1 MRRFQQM
8 LRAAPA
14 PAVIGSFNDWLQ
26 YVTSFSFDGVGYE
39 ASPSG
44 DMDAFVSAIGRQ
56 SGLVAGAIAA
66 RGYLMS
72 QLLPVWRNDARTDP
86 QYGQLFGNQSLDALN
101 NPHGSITR
109 QQFMMTVETHVAFA
123 GKAVIAGRDDGFELL
138 RPDRAHPVMA
148 STVETS
154 DPQVVIGSG
163 DLVGWLYYKNG
174 HDSPPETLMPEQVAT
189 FIPEPNPTN
198 PFEGEAWVWAVVE
211 DVMIGRYGNEHVK
224 SYFKNGATPRTII
237 MPDKTLSPDQIGEFQ
252 GVFDEKHR
260 GAGNAYKTAWIGG
273 GSSIQVI
280 GSNLADLDLTH
291 VTGAVDS
298 AVSVRSRVP
307 ASVLG
312 TREGMQGSA
321 LNAGNYTATRRLWAD
336 GWFTP
341 HADNFMA
348 SVAKLLPSPAGG
360 PTVLTFDPDRVLF
373 LQEDRKDAAE
383 IDSIKAAAIRQLIDA
398 GFEPSSAVDAIVNE
412 NFARLNHT
420 GLTSVQLVAP
430 DPGDNTNE

>member
-1 MRRFQQM
+1 MRRFQQF

-14 PAVIGSFNDWLQ
+14 PAVVGSFDDWLK

-39 ASPSG
+39 ATPGG
-44 DMDAFVSAIGRQ
+44 DMDSFVSAVGRR

-72 QLLPVWRNDARTDP
+72 QLVPVWRNDSRGDS
-86 QYGQLFGNQSLDALN
+86 QYGQLFGNSSLDALN
-101 NPHGSITR
+101 DPHGAITR
-109 QQFMMTVETHVAFA
+109 QQFMMTVESHVAFA
-123 GKAVIAGRDDGFELL
+123 GKAVVAARDDGFELL

-154 DPQVVIGSG
+154 DPQVVISSG

-174 HDSPPETLMPEQVAT
+174 HDAEPETLMPDKVAT
-189 FIPEPNPTN
+189 FIPEPHPTN

-211 DVMIGRYGNEHVK
+211 DVMINRYGNQHVK

-237 MPDKTLSPDQIGEFQ
+237 MPDKTLTPDQIGEFQ

-280 GSNLADLDLTH
+280 GSNLSELDLRH
-291 VTGAVDS
+291 VTGSVDAAVT
-298 AVSVRSRVP
+298 VRSRVP
-307 ASVLG
+307 AIVLG
-312 TREGMQGSA
+312 TREGLAGSS
-321 LNAGNYTATRRLWAD
+321 LNAGNYASTRRLWAD

-341 HADNFMA
+341 HAEHFLA
-348 SVAKLLPSPAGG
+348 SMSRLLPTPAGG
-360 PTVLTFDPDRVLF
+360 PTVLTFDPHLVLF

-383 IDSIKAAAIRQLIDA
+383 IDSIKAGAIRQLIDA
-398 GFEPSSAVDAIVNE
+398 GFEPASAVDAIVNE

-430 DPGDNTNE
+430 EDGNE